1 MRLSKFHRRSLAA
14 GACAGALAMGVAACS
29 DSGGEPGAGPTGAG
43 SAAASSYTTPLTG
56 VCPDPVVVQ
65 TGWWPDISEGLL
77 YQLLGPNPT
86 VDADKNRITGR
97 LGGTG
102 VGLEIRT
109 GGPAVG
115 FQPVSAI
122 LAQDDDVL
130 LGNVNLDD
138 AIQHSGKEPTVG
150 VFAPYEKSP
159 RVFLWG
165 DPALDFDD
173 VADVGRSGKTVLA
186 SESESAYVKVF
197 VREGKLDASKVDTS
211 YQGTPERFV
220 AADGKIVQQGFV
232 TNEPYRLEHD
242 VKAWSKPVEF
252 LLLHKEYPQYQNA
265 LSIRRD
271 AVQANGACLDKLVP
285 LFQRAQRDYVTDPDA
300 TNQILLRAVEE
311 LNTSGYGLSP
321 GLLADGNAKQRK
333 LGLIANGSDGVLGSF
348 DSARVQGMIDR
359 LVPVFADAG
368 AKPKPGLT
376 SADLVTND
384 FLDKSVSLK

>member
-1 MRLSKFHRRSLAA
+1 VAA
-14 GACAGALAMGVAACS
+14 GVCAAVLATGMAACS
-29 DSGGEPGAGPTGAG
+29 DSGTEPAPGPAGTG
-43 SAAASSYTTPLTG
+43 SATASRYTTPLAG

-77 YQLLGPNPT
+77 YQLLGPNPA
-86 VDADKNRITGR
+86 VDAKGNRVTGS

-102 VGLEIRT
+102 VGLEIRA

-122 LAQDDDVL
+122 LAQHDDVL

-138 AIQHSGKEPTVG
+138 AIQHSGKEPTVA

-165 DPALDFDD
+165 DPAWDFDG
-173 VADVGRSGKTVLA
+173 VADVGRSGETVLA

-197 VREGKLDASKVDTS
+197 VREGRLDASKVDTS
-211 YQGTPERFV
+211 YRGTPERFV

-232 TNEPYRLEHD
+232 TNEPYRLQHD
-242 VKAWSKPVEF
+242 VKAWGKPVKY

-265 LSIRRD
+265 LSVRRD
-271 AVQANGACLDKLVP
+271 ALQTAGACLDKLVP
-285 LFQRAQRDYVTDPDA
+285 LFQRAQRDYVTDPGP
-300 TNQILLRAVEE
+300 TNQILLRAVDE

-321 GLLADGNAKQRK
+321 GLLADGNAKQRD
-333 LGLIANGSDGVLGSF
+333 LGLIADGSDGVLGSF
-348 DSARVQGMIDR
+348 DTTRVQGLIDR
-359 LVPVFADAG
+359 LVPVFAGGD
-368 AKPKPGLT
+368 AKPKSGLT
-376 SADLVTND
+376 PADLVTND
-384 FLDKSVSLK
+384 FLDKSVSLE